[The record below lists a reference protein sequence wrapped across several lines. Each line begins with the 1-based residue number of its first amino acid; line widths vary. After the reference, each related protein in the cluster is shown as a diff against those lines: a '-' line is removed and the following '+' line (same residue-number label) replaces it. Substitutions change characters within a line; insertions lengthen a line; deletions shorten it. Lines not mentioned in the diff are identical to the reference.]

1 MHPLVVIFSV
11 LKTIFFCFAVNVEDQ
26 FAHPCSTI
34 ETAPT
39 VDQEGKCMERRVIFT
54 DIPGV
59 ETGPEADDSAKKLDA
74 FLAQGCGWLAVL
86 ITAQSCLAATW

>member
-54 DIPGV
+54 DVPEV

-74 FLAQGCGWLAVL
+74 FLAQGCG
-86 ITAQSCLAATW
+86 